1 MGFWGGKKRR
11 ASRWF
16 WKAVEVRLRRLTGSI
31 RLIGHTF
38 LGGGE
43 RERKDVV
50 WFCQEIQSNC
60 TEVWVMTG
68 KIRFNYTYAGF
79 DRVPPRSYDWFLF
92 LFLTGNGTDP
102 G

>member
-1 MGFWGGKKRR
+1 MMGFWGEKKRR

-16 WKAVEVRLRRLTGSI
+16 RKAVEVRLRRLTGSI

-38 LGGGE
+38 LGGE

-60 TEVWVMTG
+60 TEVWVKNV
-68 KIRFNYTYAGF
+68 KIHFNYTYTGF
-79 DRVPPRSYDWFLF
+79 DRGATKVL
-92 LFLTGNGTDP
+92 
-102 G
+102 